1 MTRRDNGFQ
10 CQRKHDTNKNM
21 PLAKRPRSET
31 DELLLCRVSGNP
43 GILMEPGI
51 AVNLENNGSFQKDEG
66 MKN

>member
-1 MTRRDNGFQ
+1 
-10 CQRKHDTNKNM
+10 M
-21 PLAKRPRSET
+21 PLAKRPRSEI

-51 AVNLENNGSFQKDEG
+51 AVNLENDGSFQKDEG

>member
-1 MTRRDNGFQ
+1 
-10 CQRKHDTNKNM
+10 M
-21 PLAKRPRSET
+21 PLAKRPGSEI

-51 AVNLENNGSFQKDEG
+51 AVNLENDGSFQKDEG